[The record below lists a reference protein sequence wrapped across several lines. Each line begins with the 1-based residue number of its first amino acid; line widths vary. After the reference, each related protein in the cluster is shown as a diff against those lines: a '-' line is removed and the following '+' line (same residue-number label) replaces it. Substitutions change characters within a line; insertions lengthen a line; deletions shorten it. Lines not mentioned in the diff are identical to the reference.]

1 MAGLNASALSTFP
14 ELGKFVTRQKNLHDL
29 AISFLKKFTLGCIF
43 CKYHHNA
50 SLAREN
56 GDAMKAKTPNAVD
69 AYVGERVRLRRK
81 LLGLTQVSLSES
93 LGITFQQLQK
103 YEKGVNRIGASRLQR
118 IAEVL
123 GVPIGFFFNDEKP
136 QTAGLR
142 LSADTDEV
150 ANFIAS
156 KEGLA
161 LTRAFIAI
169 ENPNIRRK
177 LLALARS
184 LGSTQSV
191 TDEHEGWDRADE
203 TRG

>member
-1 MAGLNASALSTFP
+1 
-14 ELGKFVTRQKNLHDL
+14 
-29 AISFLKKFTLGCIF
+29 
-43 CKYHHNA
+43 
-50 SLAREN
+50 
-56 GDAMKAKTPNAVD
+56 MKAKTPNAID

-81 LLGLTQVSLSES
+81 LLGMSQVSLSES

-103 YEKGVNRIGASRLQR
+103 YEKGVNRVGASRLQR

-123 GVPIGFFFNDEKP
+123 GVPIGFFFDEEKSRA
-136 QTAGLR
+136 AGLR

-150 ANFIAS
+150 AHFIAS

-169 ENPNIRRK
+169 ENPNIRRR

-191 TDEHEGWDRADE
+191 ADEYGWDHADE

>member
-1 MAGLNASALSTFP
+1 
-14 ELGKFVTRQKNLHDL
+14 
-29 AISFLKKFTLGCIF
+29 
-43 CKYHHNA
+43 
-50 SLAREN
+50 
-56 GDAMKAKTPNAVD
+56 MKAKTPSAID
-69 AYVGERVRLRRK
+69 AYVGERVRVRRK
-81 LLGLTQVSLSES
+81 LLGMSQVSLSQC

-103 YEKGVNRIGASRLQR
+103 YEKGVNRIGAGRLQR

-123 GVPIGFFFNDEKP
+123 GVPVGFFFDDEKP
-136 QTAGLR
+136 HTAGLR

-150 ANFIAS
+150 AHFIAS

-169 ENPNIRRK
+169 EDPNIRRK

-184 LGSTQSV
+184 LGNNQSG
-191 TDEHEGWDRADE
+191 TDAHEGWEHGDD

>member
-1 MAGLNASALSTFP
+1 
-14 ELGKFVTRQKNLHDL
+14 
-29 AISFLKKFTLGCIF
+29 
-43 CKYHHNA
+43 
-50 SLAREN
+50 
-56 GDAMKAKTPNAVD
+56 MKAKTPNAID

-81 LLGLTQVSLSES
+81 LLGMSQVSLSES

-123 GVPIGFFFNDEKP
+123 GVPIGFFFDEGKS
-136 QTAGLR
+136 QAAGLR

-150 ANFIAS
+150 AHFIAS

-169 ENPNIRRK
+169 EDPNIRRK

-191 TDEHEGWDRADE
+191 ADEYERWDHADE

>member
-1 MAGLNASALSTFP
+1 
-14 ELGKFVTRQKNLHDL
+14 
-29 AISFLKKFTLGCIF
+29 
-43 CKYHHNA
+43 
-50 SLAREN
+50 
-56 GDAMKAKTPNAVD
+56 MKAKTPNAID

-81 LLGLTQVSLSES
+81 LLGMSQVSLSES

-123 GVPIGFFFNDEKP
+123 GVPIGFFFDEETS
-136 QTAGLR
+136 QAAGLR

-150 ANFIAS
+150 AHFIAS

-169 ENPNIRRK
+169 EDPNIRRK

-184 LGSTQSV
+184 LGSTHSGA
-191 TDEHEGWDRADE
+191 DDYERWDHAAE

>member
-1 MAGLNASALSTFP
+1 
-14 ELGKFVTRQKNLHDL
+14 
-29 AISFLKKFTLGCIF
+29 
-43 CKYHHNA
+43 
-50 SLAREN
+50 
-56 GDAMKAKTPNAVD
+56 MKAKTPNAID

-81 LLGLTQVSLSES
+81 LLGMSQVSLSES

-123 GVPIGFFFNDEKP
+123 GVPVGFFFDEDR
-136 QTAGLR
+136 QHTAGLR
-142 LSADTDEV
+142 LSAETDEV
-150 ANFIAS
+150 AHFIAS

-169 ENPNIRRK
+169 EDPNIRRK

-184 LGSTQSV
+184 LGSSQAV
-191 TDEHEGWDRADE
+191 TDEHEGWERADE

>member
-1 MAGLNASALSTFP
+1 
-14 ELGKFVTRQKNLHDL
+14 
-29 AISFLKKFTLGCIF
+29 
-43 CKYHHNA
+43 
-50 SLAREN
+50 
-56 GDAMKAKTPNAVD
+56 MKAKTPNAID

-81 LLGLTQVSLSES
+81 LLGMSQVSLSES

-103 YEKGVNRIGASRLQR
+103 YEKGVNRVGASRLQR

-123 GVPIGFFFNDEKP
+123 GVPIGFFFDEGKS
-136 QTAGLR
+136 QAAGLR

-150 ANFIAS
+150 AHFIAS

-169 ENPNIRRK
+169 ENPNIRRR

-191 TDEHEGWDRADE
+191 ADEYGWDHADE

>member
-1 MAGLNASALSTFP
+1 MG
-14 ELGKFVTRQKNLHDL
+14 
-29 AISFLKKFTLGCIF
+29 
-43 CKYHHNA
+43 
-50 SLAREN
+50 
-56 GDAMKAKTPNAVD
+56 AMKAKTPNAID

-81 LLGLTQVSLSES
+81 LLGMSQVSLSES

-123 GVPIGFFFNDEKP
+123 GVPIGFFFDEEGAH
-136 QTAGLR
+136 TAGLQ
-142 LSADTDEV
+142 LSAETDEV
-150 ANFIAS
+150 AHFIAS

-169 ENPNIRRK
+169 EDPNIRRK

-184 LGSTQSV
+184 LGSAQSV
-191 TDEHEGWDRADE
+191 TDSHEGWERADE